1 MATQLTHRRR
11 RVKHQWSSTEETR
24 RSILD
29 AARSVFGRYG
39 FADANVAEIVEMA
52 GSSVGSLYH
61 HFGGKSELFVALW
74 DQYRENQH
82 DHAAKAL
89 AAATEAGESDPWALF
104 LVSTRSFLDNCWE
117 QRDLVRLFFDGDTPT
132 GFGKE
137 LSDYRR
143 ATIASALKPF
153 RTDDDAID
161 RVMVLTFTSVLGES
175 GREIA
180 RSRTSSDAAAL
191 AGNVM
196 RVLTPLRESLVAAV

>member
-1 MATQLTHRRR
+1 MATQLTRRRR

-74 DQYRENQH
+74 EQH
-82 DHAAKAL
+82 RDAQQQQAADAV
-89 AAATEAGESDPWALF
+89 AAAAEAGETDPWELF
-104 LVSTRSFLDNCWE
+104 LVSTRSFLDFSWE
-117 QRDLVRLFFDGDTPT
+117 HRDLVRLFFDGDTPT

-137 LSDYRR
+137 LSDWRR
-143 ATIASALKPF
+143 ATISSALKPF
-153 RTDDDAID
+153 KTDDDAID
-161 RVMVLTFTSVLGES
+161 RVMVLTFTSVLGEA

-180 RSRTSSDAAAL
+180 RSRITADATAL
-191 AGNVM
+191 ADNVM
-196 RVLTPLRESLVAAV
+196 RVLTPLRDSLTAAV